1 MWGGQQHTLTAAAAA
16 AAAAMENT
24 LNAKDGEQRSSTD
37 FDAESRDAGKNLRN
51 KMSIPSACPILNT
64 YTSQQG
70 FLV

>member
-1 MWGGQQHTLTAAAAA
+1 MWGGQQHTLTAAVAAA
-16 AAAAMENT
+16 AAIENT

-37 FDAESRDAGKNLRN
+37 FDAESRDAGKKLKN